1 MIREPQDSTAPLL
14 EVEGL
19 RKAFDGVPALRDG
32 RFRLERGSVHAFCGG
47 NGAGKS
53 TFLKIVMG
61 ILPRDGGTVR
71 LEGSPVSF
79 ASPRAALAAGISIIE
94 QELSPVPAMSVAENI
109 YLGREATRFPGR
121 VDFASMNRAAGA
133 LLDRLGFAI
142 APTDVMANLTVA
154 QVQLVEIAKAI
165 SYDARVIIMDEPTSA
180 LGEAEADQLFRA
192 VGVMK
197 AEGKGVIYVTHRLS
211 EIFGIADA
219 YTVLRDG
226 AFVETGR
233 IADID
238 KDRLVEL
245 IVGRPLAEEFV
256 KGNAPGEEVVLS
268 VRGIDAAHGVRDVS
282 FDLRRGEI
290 LGLFGLMGSG
300 RTEVLERLFGLAP
313 GSRAGEVTLNGRALV
328 PRAPSDAI
336 AAGLALVTEDRKGS
350 GLVMTQDV
358 RANVCLAR
366 LEALSS
372 TPFMM
377 SAARE
382 GDAAR
387 RMMKMFGIRA
397 AGDRLGV
404 SHLSGG
410 NQQKVV
416 LGKWF
421 LTEPV
426 VLLLDEPTRGV
437 DVGAKREIYAIMS
450 EFAAGGGSV
459 ILVSSELDEVL
470 AMADRTLVMRDGRL
484 VATLGR
490 DEMSAPALLGAA
502 A

>member
-1 MIREPQDSTAPLL
+1 MSMPPDRRDPPLL
-14 EVEGL
+14 EVENL
-19 RKAFDGVPALRDG
+19 AKSFDGVPALTDG
-32 RFRLERGSVHAFCGG
+32 RFRLDAGSVHAFCGG

-71 LEGSPVSF
+71 LDGRAVRFGSPGE
-79 ASPRAALAAGISIIE
+79 ALEAGISIIE
-94 QELSPVPAMSVAENI
+94 QELSPVPAMTVAENI
-109 YLGREATRFPGR
+109 YLGREPSGFLGR
-121 VDFASMNRAAGA
+121 VDFRAMNRAAAA
-133 LLDRLGFAI
+133 LLERLGFSI
-142 APTDVMANLTVA
+142 AATDTMADLTVA
-154 QVQLVEIAKAI
+154 QIQLVEIAKAI
-165 SYDARVIIMDEPTSA
+165 SYDAKVVIMDEPTSA
-180 LGEAEADQLFRA
+180 LGGAEADQLFRA
-192 VGVMK
+192 IAVMK
-197 AEGKGVIYVTHRLS
+197 AEGKGVIYVTHRLT
-211 EIFGIADA
+211 EIFDIADA

-238 KDRLVEL
+238 KTRLVEL
-245 IVGRPLAEEFV
+245 IVGRPVTEEFV
-256 KGNAPGEEVVLS
+256 KANAPGAEVVLS
-268 VRGIDAAHGVRDVS
+268 VRGIDAAHGVAGVS
-282 FDLRRGEI
+282 FDLHRGEI

-300 RTEVLERLFGLAP
+300 RTELLERLFGLAP
-313 GSRAGEVTLNGRALV
+313 GHAAGTVTLNGDALS
-328 PRAPSDAI
+328 PRRPSDAI

-366 LEALSS
+366 LEAFSS
-372 TPFMM
+372 SPLMM

-387 RMMKMFGIRA
+387 RMIDLFGIRTA
-397 AGDRLGV
+397 SDRLGV

-421 LTEPV
+421 LTEPR

-437 DVGAKREIYAIMS
+437 DVGAKREIYSIMS
-450 EFAAGGGSV
+450 DFAAQGGAV
-459 ILVSSELDEVL
+459 ILVSSEIDEVL
-470 AMADRTLVMRDGRL
+470 GMADRTLVMRDGRL
-484 VATLGR
+484 AGELGGA
-490 DEMSAPALLGAA
+490 DMTAPALLTLAA
-502 A
+502 

>member
-1 MIREPQDSTAPLL
+1 MIDATTDSDTPLL
-14 EVEGL
+14 EVEKL

-32 RFRLERGSVHAFCGG
+32 RFRLARGSVHAFCGG

-61 ILPRDGGTVR
+61 IIARDGGTIR
-71 LEGSPVSF
+71 LEGREVSF
-79 ASPRAALAAGISIIE
+79 GSPKAALAAGVSIIE

-109 YLGREATRFPGR
+109 YLGREPTGFLGR
-121 VDFASMNRAAGA
+121 VDFAAMNRATGD

-142 APTDVMANLTVA
+142 APTAIMADLTVA

-192 VGVMK
+192 VDVMR

-245 IVGRPLAEEFV
+245 IVGRPMSEGFV
-256 KGNAPGEEVVLS
+256 KDNVPGSDVVLS
-268 VRGIDAAHGVRDVS
+268 VRKIDAAHGVRDVS
-282 FDLRRGEI
+282 FDLRHGEI

-300 RTEVLERLFGLAP
+300 RTELLERLFGLAP
-313 GSRAGEVTLNGRALV
+313 DARAGEIMLHGKPLA
-328 PRAPSDAI
+328 PRRPSDAI
-336 AAGLALVTEDRKGS
+336 DAGLALVTEDRKGS

-372 TPFMM
+372 TPLMM
-377 SAARE
+377 SAERE

-387 RMMKMFGIRA
+387 RMIDLFGIRTA
-397 AGDRLGV
+397 SDRLGV

-421 LTEPV
+421 LTEPT

-450 EFAAGGGSV
+450 DFAAQGGSV
-459 ILVSSELDEVL
+459 ILVSSEIDEVL

-484 VATLGR
+484 AQTIER
-490 DEMSAPALLGAA
+490 AEMSAPALLSAA